1 VKGNAVLPAGRAI
14 TMAAAAVVVATVAA
28 NAQQQKPTA
37 MEKMATV
44 EYLVGSWSC
53 AHSVGDFSGKYT
65 TTYTKVLGDRW
76 LRETYDFPPKQ
87 FGANERGVTAEALI
101 GYDEG
106 WGKWVRFF
114 ATSTGDYFPVRMKET
129 GTGWAYRYIS
139 FFGNNPAAADEGD
152 ATFQKKSDTE
162 YLIDG
167 PTYPEN
173 GKQVTEH
180 HHCRK
185 V

>member
-1 VKGNAVLPAGRAI
+1 MKGNAVLPAGRAV
-14 TMAAAAVVVATVAA
+14 TVLAALLFVTGAAS
-28 NAQQQKPTA
+28 AQQQKPTA

-44 EYLVGSWSC
+44 EYLVGSWRC

-65 TTYTKVLGDRW
+65 TTYTKVLGARW

-101 GYDEG
+101 GYDEA

-139 FFGNNPAAADEGD
+139 FFGNNTAAAEEGD

-180 HHCRK
+180 HHCLK